1 MYLEVQVKCMCE
13 DKKNYPI
20 ILLIFLSRIIGVL
33 CSGQFFFILAVHS
46 SSRFQEPSTLK
57 IINLSKWCLKRQVSK
72 FANLNA
78 IFLLDDSQMLITY
91 YSD

>member
-1 MYLEVQVKCMCE
+1 MC
-13 DKKNYPI
+13 KSKVIPNSS
-20 ILLIFLSRIIGVL
+20 ILLENFKLNLDKNCGLVEL
-33 CSGQFFFILAVHS
+33 L
-46 SSRFQEPSTLK
+46 PTLK

-78 IFLLDDSQMLITY
+78 IFLLDDSQMLITF